1 MKLLKFLFIA
11 AVAIVACFLGSGH
24 GDFRG
29 TADVQQRAKSAFGN
43 LADRFRSIVAGER
56 AGQAGQPQISDEMPR
71 LVSPGPLGNRNV
83 VDLAKVDHDK
93 APAVARAFMES
104 IKLGDASTAGEL
116 LTFAAKHALAG
127 EGLQPVGKGDPAAF
141 FHIGATE
148 YGEGN
153 QTAHVACTWTDAG
166 SLSIVLRRE
175 VPGWRVAGIVHQN
188 GQGDVYSFESPK
200 SMVR

>member
-11 AVAIVACFLGSGH
+11 AIAILACFFGSRH

-29 TADVQQRAKSAFGN
+29 TADVQQRAKSTFGS
-43 LADRFRSIVAGER
+43 LTAKFRSIIASHR
-56 AGQAGQPQISDEMPR
+56 SSQAGHRQFSDEMPR
-71 LVSPGPLGNRNV
+71 LVSPGPLANRN
-83 VDLAKVDHDK
+83 VDLAKVDHDE
-93 APAVARAFMES
+93 APAVARAFMQA

-127 EGLQPVGKGDPAAF
+127 EGLQPVGNGDPAAF

-153 QTAHVACTWTDAG
+153 QTAHVECTWTDAG
-166 SLSIVLRRE
+166 PLSIVLRRE
-175 VPGWRVAGIVHQN
+175 VPGWRVAGIVHEN
-188 GQGDVYSFESPK
+188 GQKDVYSFESPGT
-200 SMVR
+200 MIR

>member
-29 TADVQQRAKSAFGN
+29 TTDVQKRAKSAFGN
-43 LADRFRSIVAGER
+43 LAARFRSVAAGDR
-56 AGQAGQPQISDEMPR
+56 ASQTDQPRFSDEMPR
-71 LVSPGPLGNRNV
+71 LVSPRPLGNRN
-83 VDLAKVDHDK
+83 VDLAKVDHDE

-127 EGLQPVGKGDPAAF
+127 EGLKPVGNGDPSAF

-148 YGEGN
+148 YGERN

-188 GQGDVYSFESPK
+188 GQGDVYSFESPR